1 MSDHTPLEYLTKIQ
15 KLKYK
20 AAFYPILLVVLS
32 FVFNLIFKLDHL
44 KYFAIIGLIW
54 HIITIIKFKVSRN
67 VPPESET
74 EILLS
79 PIYGKINK
87 ISKNSITI
95 KKNLFQAADIRYTGQ
110 ENNIKIILFSI

>member
-1 MSDHTPLEYLTKIQ
+1 MSDYTPLGYLTKNQ

-32 FVFNLIFKLDHL
+32 FVFNLILELDHL

-54 HIITIIKFKVSRN
+54 HIITISRFKVSRN
-67 VPPESET
+67 IPPESET

-79 PIYGKINK
+79 PIYGKITK

-95 KKNLFQAADIRYTGQ
+95 KKGIFQAA
-110 ENNIKIILFSI
+110 F